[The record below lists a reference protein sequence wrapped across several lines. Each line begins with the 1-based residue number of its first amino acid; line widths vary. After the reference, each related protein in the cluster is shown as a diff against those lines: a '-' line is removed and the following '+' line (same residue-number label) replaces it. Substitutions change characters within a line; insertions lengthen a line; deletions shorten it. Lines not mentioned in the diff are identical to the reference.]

1 MMLRGVLRESR
12 PKQWLKNV
20 LVFAAPGAAGV
31 LTDWSYLWRTLV
43 IFLAFCLAASGT
55 YFWNDILDVE
65 ADRRHPKKSRRPIAA
80 GLIPLPVARVL
91 GSVLLLGGV
100 LLSLAVWRWR
110 APVVLVVYV
119 ALTIGYS
126 LYLRRVAVFDL
137 VAVAGGFVLRAIG
150 GAVASGVYMSKW
162 FLLCTMFGSLFV
174 VAGKRYAEMR
184 ELGESALDTRS
195 TLGMYTL
202 PYLRLV
208 LTVACGATIL
218 AYCVWAF
225 DAGQL
230 DPGPFP
236 FYELSVAPMLLAL
249 LRYALVLEVGHGGA
263 PEEVFLQDRWLQ
275 LSGLLWLV
283 AFGLGVYLGD
293 GVRA

>member
-1 MMLRGVLRESR
+1 MIRGLIKESR

-31 LTDWSYLWRTLV
+31 LTEWPYLWRTLV
-43 IFLAFCLAASGT
+43 VFVAFCLAASGT

-65 ADRRHPKKSRRPIAA
+65 SDRRHPKKCRRPIAA
-80 GLIPLPVARVL
+80 GVIPIPVARVI
-91 GSVLLLGGV
+91 GTGMLLGGV
-100 LLSLAVWRWR
+100 LLSVAVWRWR
-110 APVVLVVYV
+110 APVVLVIYV
-119 ALTIGYS
+119 VLTMAYS
-126 LYLRRVAVFDL
+126 SYLRRVAVFDL

-150 GAVASGVYMSKW
+150 GAMASGVYMSKW

-184 ELGESALDTRS
+184 ELGEAALETRS
-195 TLGMYTL
+195 TMAMYTL

-208 LTVACGATIL
+208 LTVACGSTLL

-225 DAGQL
+225 DAGRL

-249 LRYALVLEVGHGGA
+249 MRYALVLETGHGGA

-275 LSGLLWLV
+275 LSGLLWV
-283 AFGLGVYLGD
+283 VTFALGVYLGN
-293 GVRA
+293 GVRV

>member
-1 MMLRGVLRESR
+1 MLRAVLKESR
-12 PKQWLKNV
+12 PKQWMKNV
-20 LVFAAPGAAGV
+20 LVLAAPGAAGV
-31 LTDWSYLWRTLV
+31 LTEWTYLWRTLV
-43 IFLAFCLAASGT
+43 VFLAFCLAASGT

-80 GLIPLPVARVL
+80 GLIPMPAARMI
-91 GSVLLLGGV
+91 GSSMLIGGV
-100 LLSLAVWRWR
+100 ALTVAVWRWQ
-110 APVVLVVYV
+110 ALVVLAVYV
-119 ALTIGYS
+119 ALTLSYS
-126 LYLRRVAVFDL
+126 MYLRRVAVFDL

-184 ELGESALDTRS
+184 ELGDSALDTRS
-195 TLGMYTL
+195 SLAMYTL

-208 LTVACGATIL
+208 LTMACGATIL

-225 DAGQL
+225 DTGRI

-249 LRYALVLEVGHGGA
+249 LRYALVLETGHGGA
-263 PEEVFLQDRWLQ
+263 PEEVFIQDRWLQ
-275 LSGLLWLV
+275 LSGVLWLV
-283 AFGLGVYLGD
+283 TFALGVYLGD